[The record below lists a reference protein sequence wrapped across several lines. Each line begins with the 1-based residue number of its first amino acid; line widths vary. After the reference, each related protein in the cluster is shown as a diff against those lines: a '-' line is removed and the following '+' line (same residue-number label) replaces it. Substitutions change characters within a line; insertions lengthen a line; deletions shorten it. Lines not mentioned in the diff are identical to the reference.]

1 MRYYSTQRPI
11 GPGTFPRQDGTET
24 VINFDGPT
32 YCEEIGREAW
42 GYIEYQH
49 DLEPSVCSRY
59 ELTPGG
65 TEGHVLLGTDNE
77 GKQVAFIPDT
87 LTEDVG
93 GTRTTKDLTRNDIAI
108 GPNVEVDTE
117 TGMVTAYV
125 ETWFDVDEKFGTHTK
140 DDDSGW
146 VNFYVYYCPQTGNLS
161 AEYVVSSDLKDE
173 VYPYIPTESEK
184 KLFVEM
190 MEETSLQAHGVSLE
204 ELVQKEVEEDLER

>member
-11 GPGTFPRQDGTET
+11 GPGTFPRQGGTEK
-24 VINFDGPT
+24 VVNFDGPT

-42 GYIEYQH
+42 GYIEYQR
-49 DLEPSVCSRY
+49 DLEPNECSRY

-65 TEGHVLLGTDNE
+65 TEGCVLLGTDKE

-108 GPNVEVDTE
+108 GPDVEVDTE
-117 TGMVTAYV
+117 TGLVTAYV
-125 ETWFDVDEKFGTHTK
+125 ETWFDVDKKFGTHTK
-140 DDDSGW
+140 DDDNTL
-146 VNFYVYYCPQTGNLS
+146 VNFYIYYCPQTGNLS
-161 AEYVVSSDLKDE
+161 TEYVVSRNLKDE
-173 VYPYIPTESEK
+173 VHSYIPTESEK

-190 MEETSLQAHGVSLE
+190 MEETSQQAHGVSLE